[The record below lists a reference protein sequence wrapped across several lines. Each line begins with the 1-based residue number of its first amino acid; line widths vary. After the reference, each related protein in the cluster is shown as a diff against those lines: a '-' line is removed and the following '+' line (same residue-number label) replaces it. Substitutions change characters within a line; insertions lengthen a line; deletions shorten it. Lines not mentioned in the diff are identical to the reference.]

1 MRRRTFLKA
10 FIGVLAAA
18 AAPKLLKEPAAEGK
32 LLSQPVYLHQE
43 FPGQSYRDA
52 GYVYA
57 PYIPLYTTPTVMVDD
72 FIESRGLA
80 THYGKKA
87 INQDFYATRAL

>member
-1 MRRRTFLKA
+1 
-10 FIGVLAAA
+10 
-18 AAPKLLKEPAAEGK
+18 
-32 LLSQPVYLHQE
+32 
-43 FPGQSYRDA
+43 
-52 GYVYA
+52 
-57 PYIPLYTTPTVMVDD
+57 MVDD